1 MPREFLRFT
10 PIPLSTDVSNGLTR
24 PSDDLLISTP
34 RGLYCPPGD
43 FFIDP
48 WRPVDRAVVTHAH
61 ADHLRWGSKSY
72 LVSEEG
78 AGVTRVRLG
87 PKGIVEALPWG
98 ASRTIGAVRVSLHPA
113 GHILGAAQVR
123 LEHKGQVAVV
133 TGDFKRH
140 VDPTTTPFEVVPC
153 HLLVTESTFALPVF
167 RWAQADQLPE
177 DLGTWWRRNQSQRRT
192 SVLFGYALGKAQRLL
207 AALSSDQGP
216 ILIHGA
222 VGKLN
227 DAYRAAGVQ
236 LPATL
241 PASPENARKHQG
253 AALVIA
259 PPSAAGG
266 SWIRKFG
273 PYSTA
278 FASGWMQLRGTRR
291 RRAAD
296 QGFVV
301 SDHADWPGLVDTV
314 RETGAERVLVTHGY
328 TDVFVRWL
336 REHEG
341 LDAEVLA
348 TPWSG
353 EAEEPAEAQEP
364 EETQEPGETQEPS
377 A

>member
-1 MPREFLRFT
+1 MTWEFLRCLS
-10 PIPLSTDVSNGLTR
+10 IPLSTDVSNGLTR
-24 PSDDLLISTP
+24 LFDDLLITTP
-34 RGLYCPPGD
+34 KGLYCPPGD

-61 ADHLRWGSKSY
+61 ADHLRWGSRSY
-72 LVSEEG
+72 LVSDEG

-87 PKGIVEALPWG
+87 AKGTVETLTWG
-98 ASRTIGAVRVSLHPA
+98 ESRTIGSVGVSLHPA
-113 GHILGAAQVR
+113 GHILGASQVR
-123 LEHKGQVAVV
+123 LEHRGRVAVV

-140 VDPTTTPFEVVPC
+140 GDPTTTPFEVVSC
-153 HLLVTESTFALPVF
+153 QLLVTESTFALPVF
-167 RWAQADQLPE
+167 RWAQADRLAD
-177 DLGTWWRRNQSQRRT
+177 DLAAWWHRNQSQGRT

-207 AALSSDQGP
+207 AALSAEQGP
-216 ILIHGA
+216 ILVHGA
-222 VGKLN
+222 VEKLN
-227 DAYRAAGVQ
+227 DAYRAAGVW
-236 LPATL
+236 LPQTL
-241 PASPENARKHQG
+241 PASPEHAREHRG
-253 AALVIA
+253 RALVVA
-259 PPSAAGG
+259 PPSAAGTP
-266 SWIRKFG
+266 WIRKFA

-314 RETGAERVLVTHGY
+314 RDTGAERVLVTHGY

-341 LDAEVLA
+341 LDAEVLS

-353 EAEEPAEAQEP
+353 EAEEP
-364 EETQEPGETQEPS
+364 ET
-377 A
+377 

>member
-1 MPREFLRFT
+1 MTWEFLRCA
-10 PIPLSTDVSNGLTR
+10 PIPLSTGVSNGLTYA
-24 PSDDLLISTP
+24 SDELLVSTA

-43 FFIDP
+43 FYIDP
-48 WRPVDRAVVTHAH
+48 WRPVKRAVVTHAH

-72 LVSEEG
+72 LVSDEG
-78 AGVTRVRLG
+78 GGVTRVRLG
-87 PKGIVEALPWG
+87 PKGWVETLPWG
-98 ASRTIGAVRVSLHPA
+98 EARTIGSVRVSLHPA

-123 LEHKGQVAVV
+123 LAHQGRVAVV

-140 VDPTTTPFEVVPC
+140 SDPTTTPFEVVPC
-153 HLLVTESTFALPVF
+153 QLLVTESTFALPVF
-167 RWAQADQLPE
+167 RWTQADQVSN
-177 DLGTWWRRNQSQRRT
+177 DVATWWQRNQAEGRT

-207 AALSSDQGP
+207 AALPTDAGP
-216 ILIHGA
+216 ILVHGA
-222 VGKLN
+222 VERLN
-227 DAYRAAGVQ
+227 DAYQAAGIV
-236 LPATL
+236 LPETL
-241 PASPENARKHQG
+241 PASAENARKYQG
-253 AALVIA
+253 KALVVA
-259 PPSAAGG
+259 PPSAAGTP
-266 SWIRKFG
+266 WIRKFT

-314 RETGAERVLVTHGY
+314 RDTGAERVLVTHGY

-341 LDAEVLA
+341 LDAAVLA
-348 TPWSG
+348 TPWRG
-353 EAEEPAEAQEP
+353 EAEEAEPP
-364 EETQEPGETQEPS
+364 EEPNQSGGGG